1 MNAESSDF
9 FTGMGGGFVSTATDV
24 LNEVE
29 RLYSGLCDSYNRSI
43 AQEPLMLGLKRS
55 LDPDRLIVANSLWA
69 LSLRSS
75 ADVVECYLIPCAE
88 QSSLQSA
95 ELPSRCKLRLQV
107 RGDGLTVDDTAVD
120 AKETATLFCSL
131 LNDVIVRSQREFETM
146 PDSVRLVFGGQSLT
160 GSVRSLVAEKDVLVR
175 KIVNQQEAILAQ
187 VARDLHDAVLG
198 NMLVLERSFAGGR
211 RLDDAEVV
219 NIVREASGQLR
230 EICHD
235 LYPRDLKDCGLQ
247 PMLQELC
254 TRLAARTKSEC
265 TLVCEG
271 GEVPDLPDEV
281 LLHVY
286 RIAQECCNNI
296 AKHSSA
302 TVVSMTVNVDS
313 KHLEL
318 QIIDNGVG
326 FDLSQP
332 ETTSPGRGGGG
343 TSIIRERA
351 ALIDS
356 VLPCRLLVDSRSD
369 RGTKITLL
377 ITYSD

>member
-1 MNAESSDF
+1 MNAERSDF
-9 FTGMGGGFVSTATDV
+9 FSGIDGGGVATATDL

-29 RLYSGLCDSYNRSI
+29 RLYSGLSESYNRTI

-55 LDPDRLIVANSLWA
+55 LAPDRLIVANSLWA

-75 ADVVECYLIPCAE
+75 DDTVECYLIPCAE
-88 QSSLQSA
+88 QSSLQNA
-95 ELPSRCKLRLQV
+95 ELPSRRKLRMQV
-107 RGDGLTVDDTAVD
+107 RGGDIAVDDAVVD

-131 LNDVIVRSQREFETM
+131 LNDVIARSQREFETM
-146 PDSVRLVFGGQSLT
+146 SDSVRLVFGGQSLT

-198 NMLVLERSFAGGR
+198 NMLVLERSFGGGR
-211 RLDDAEVV
+211 RLGDEEVV
-219 NIVREASGQLR
+219 KIVREASVQLR

-235 LYPRDLKDCGLQ
+235 LYPRDLKDCGLK

-254 TRLAARTKSEC
+254 TRLAARTMSEC

-271 GEVPDLPDEV
+271 GDVPDLPDEV

-296 AKHSSA
+296 AKHASA
-302 TVVSMTVNVDS
+302 TVVTMVVNVDS
-313 KHLEL
+313 RILEM

-326 FDLSQP
+326 FDLSP
-332 ETTSPGRGGGG
+332 PGATVPGRGGGG

-356 VLPCRLLVDSRSD
+356 VLPCRLFVDSFSD
-369 RGTKITLL
+369 QGTKITLL
-377 ITYSD
+377 ITYSQ